1 MFDDFFQILKTIISI
16 DMFKTIVSNCSPEKR
31 TRGRCRSML
40 RSGTFLNLKLSSA
53 APQVRSSSS
62 ENRNVF
68 SWKKDMFASIL
79 SCYFC
84 KVFFFSWKK
93 FFNLL
98 DIFAGNYSVYG
109 FEMQLSRSLGP
120 FILSIYL
127 PSAMFV
133 TMSWVA
139 FFVPP
144 DIVPARIVLLVTLCL
159 VLVNMF
165 NSTTWA
171 QF

>member
-1 MFDDFFQILKTIISI
+1 M
-16 DMFKTIVSNCSPEKR
+16 
-31 TRGRCRSML
+31 
-40 RSGTFLNLKLSSA
+40 
-53 APQVRSSSS
+53 
-62 ENRNVF
+62 
-68 SWKKDMFASIL
+68 
-79 SCYFC
+79 
-84 KVFFFSWKK
+84 
-93 FFNLL
+93 L

-165 NSTTWA
+165 NYIIPLIINYIIPLIVNMINYIIPLLLRG
-171 QF
+171 

>member
-1 MFDDFFQILKTIISI
+1 
-16 DMFKTIVSNCSPEKR
+16 
-31 TRGRCRSML
+31 ML
-40 RSGTFLNLKLSSA
+40 RFGTFPNLKLSSV
-53 APQVRSSSS
+53 APQVRIQL
-62 ENRNVF
+62 F
-68 SWKKDMFASIL
+68 SIERKLLNIL
-79 SCYFC
+79 
-84 KVFFFSWKK
+84 
-93 FFNLL
+93 
-98 DIFAGNYSVYG
+98 AGNYSVYG

-165 NSTTWA
+165 NSTT
-171 QF
+171 